1 MRQDRAGER
10 THASGRRRPRPALRR
25 RRARGA
31 VAGAVHRHPHVAA
44 HVGPRRAG
52 PQRLHLQRHRH
63 DRGLRLGPGHR
74 HAPAGHRPAR
84 GHAPRHAAARREEHL
99 VVRRHRRRRVRA
111 LGHGGLRR
119 PRGRAASTDRHRDD
133 GPGAGTPARRASR
146 ASGTEPVPA
155 LPGVEDGY
163 PAGLEIGRR
172 LVAAGTSTDDGTRIW
187 LRDRTTD
194 APARVVYAHAE
205 DAGVGALSDDE
216 TLLAISHSEHGDSRH
231 PAVRVVRTADGS
243 AVAEKSDGPGRG
255 LTPLAFAPVPG
266 DQRLLLL
273 HERRGREELLVWDVA
288 AGTETE
294 TRDRPAR
301 RARGRLRPRRDG
313 AARLA
318 HACGAHPAVPLRP
331 RDRRAD
337 RPAHRAG
344 LRGLGRGPS
353 GRHGRVL
360 LLVGRGAADRPRAAP
375 RRHGPRADHAAGRS
389 AAGLGAGRGPVGG
402 RPGRAGARPRRPAR
416 GRDRTG
422 ARGRQPAR
430 RPARRRRRP
439 LLRGPGAV
447 GGRRVHGRRD
457 QLSRLDGLRQRLA
470 GRHRGPP
477 GADRAGGRRGRR
489 RRAAWPRGSS
499 TRSGPWWRAG
509 RGAATWR
516 CWRPGRSPE
525 RWAGVL
531 AGVPVADYLAAYA
544 DEMEQLRA
552 FDRALFGGSPEQRP
566 EVYRASSPL
575 TYVDA
580 VAAPVLVL
588 AGENDP
594 RCPIRQI
601 DNYLDALA
609 ARSGDVRGQPVR
621 RRSRFARGR
630 GDDAARRHRGRVRP
644 PGLRPLTLAHDL
656 RRVDDANSHSECVRL
671 STSANVCVMLRSK
684 FVTQGDND
692 GVVPEE
698 VASWRCGAFT
708 LSWRTDRAGS
718 ASWPRQSAPQAAT
731 SSRCTSSV
739 SRRTAARSPTS
750 CWSGC
755 PRASTHPS

>member
-1 MRQDRAGER
+1 M
-10 THASGRRRPRPALRR
+10 
-25 RRARGA
+25 
-31 VAGAVHRHPHVAA
+31 
-44 HVGPRRAG
+44 
-52 PQRLHLQRHRH
+52 
-63 DRGLRLGPGHR
+63 
-74 HAPAGHRPAR
+74 
-84 GHAPRHAAARREEHL
+84 

-119 PRGRAASTDRHRDD
+119 PRGRAASTDRHGRRPERRQD
-133 GPGAGTPARRASR
+133 AARRASR

-187 LRDRTTD
+187 LRDRTAD

-294 TRDRPAR
+294 LAIDLPGELAADFTPDAK
-301 RARGRLRPRRDG
+301 ALLVWHTH
-313 AARLA
+313 AARTRLYRYDLA
-318 HACGAHPAVPLRP
+318 TGELTALPTAPGCVGSADVRPDGTVEYSCSSAAEPPTVRALHP
-331 RDRRAD
+331 DGMD
-337 RPAHRAG
+337 
-344 LRGLGRGPS
+344 
-353 GRHGRVL
+353 RVL
-360 LLVGRGAADRPRAAP
+360 ITPPGDA
-375 RRHGPRADHAAGRS
+375 

-416 GRDRTG
+416 RRDRTG

-439 LLRGPGAV
+439 LLRGPRAV

-457 QLSRLDGLRQRLA
+457 QLPRLDGLRQRLA

-489 RRAAWPRGSS
+489 RRVRGRRGSS
-499 TRSGPWWRAG
+499 TRQRTVVEGWSWGGYLALLAAG
-509 RGAATWR
+509 TQPA
-516 CWRPGRSPE
+516 

-531 AGVPVADYLAAYA
+531 AGVPVADYLTAYA

-609 ARSGDVRGQPVR
+609 ARSATYEV
-621 RRSRFARGR
+621 SRF
-630 GDDAARRHRGRVRP
+630 DAGHGSLVVEETMRHAATEVAFARRAC
-644 PGLRPLTLAHDL
+644 GL
-656 RRVDDANSHSECVRL
+656 
-671 STSANVCVMLRSK
+671 
-684 FVTQGDND
+684 
-692 GVVPEE
+692 
-698 VASWRCGAFT
+698 
-708 LSWRTDRAGS
+708 
-718 ASWPRQSAPQAAT
+718 
-731 SSRCTSSV
+731 
-739 SRRTAARSPTS
+739 
-750 CWSGC
+750 
-755 PRASTHPS
+755 